1 MIDDGLGAA
10 VVVVDV
16 VVVVGTVVV
25 VVVVVVVVDVVVVDV
40 DVVVVDVDVDDVD
53 ELVEVEDEDD
63 VDASVGVDAF
73 PVVVG
78 TVVVGEVV
86 EVVCSPTLRDC
97 GDKTKVLGHDRD
109 DFHINCRVDNFTHV
123 DNAPLKDRKE
133 ARTLPFGHV
142 PDEAY
147 LSALAVVTQ
156 TCPFDFAV
164 HDTLDSPRPQPPDL
178 LVARTTPLLVTQ
190 NRVVTPTP
198 LAAWPIL
205 PMASPM
211 RNISASPHFRP
222 RRKWERLDGKIVRA
236 KAPTGTRYT

>member
-25 VVVVVVVVDVVVVDV
+25 VVVVVVV

-53 ELVEVEDEDD
+53 ELVEVED
-63 VDASVGVDAF
+63 VDGASVGVDAF

-78 TVVVGEVV
+78 TVVVGDVV
-86 EVVCSPTLRDC
+86 EVVCTPTLRDC

-147 LSALAVVTQ
+147 LSVLAVVTQ
-156 TCPFDFAV
+156 TCPLDLVV

-178 LVARTTPLLVTQ
+178 FVASTTPLLVTQ
-190 NRVVTPTP
+190 NRAVTPTP
-198 LAAWPIL
+198 LAASPIL

-211 RNISASPHFRP
+211 RKVSASPHFRP
-222 RRKWERLDGKIVRA
+222 Q
-236 KAPTGTRYT
+236 